1 MASDQCEGNGHLY
14 IKSACQY
21 VYIYIY
27 MHAYIYASY
36 IYVYIVYM
44 ISN

>member
-21 VYIYIY
+21 VYICMHIYICQL
-27 MHAYIYASY
+27 HICIYS
-36 IYVYIVYM
+36 IYDFQLI
-44 ISN
+44 

>member
-21 VYIYIY
+21 VRIS
-27 MHAYIYASY
+27 MHAYMPVTYMY
-36 IYVYIVYM
+36 I
-44 ISN
+44 